1 MTGGVS
7 AGQGLDWL
15 LDDLVERLPGADRAI
30 VLSTDGLLIGRSQRL
45 SKDDADHLSAVAAG
59 FHSLAKGT
67 GRHFDGGGVRQT
79 LVEMDRAWLIVTA
92 AGPGA
97 AIALIADDQADMG
110 MVAYEM
116 NVLVRKVGP
125 TLAPPDAGRRT
136 RRRR

>member
-30 VLSTDGLLIGRSQRL
+30 VLSADGLLIGRSQRL
-45 SKDDADHLSAVAAG
+45 SKDDADHLSAVASG

-125 TLAPPDAGRRT
+125 TLSAA
-136 RRRR
+136 RRRPSD